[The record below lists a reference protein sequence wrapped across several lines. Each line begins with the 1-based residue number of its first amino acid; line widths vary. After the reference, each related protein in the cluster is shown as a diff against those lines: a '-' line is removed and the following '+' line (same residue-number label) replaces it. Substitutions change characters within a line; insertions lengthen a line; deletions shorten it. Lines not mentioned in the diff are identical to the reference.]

1 MALQLQVRFTG
12 SSNPEVRH
20 GRAKGPLE
28 LLMAVWCWC
37 PLSACGGG
45 GRRARCVCKQ

>member
-12 SSNPEVRH
+12 NSNLEVRS

-28 LLMAVWCWC
+28 LLMAVWC